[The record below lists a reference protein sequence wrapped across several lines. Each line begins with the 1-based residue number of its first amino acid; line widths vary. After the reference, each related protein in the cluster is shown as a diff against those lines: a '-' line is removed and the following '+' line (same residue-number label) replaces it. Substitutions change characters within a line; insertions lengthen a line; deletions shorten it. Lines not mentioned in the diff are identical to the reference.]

1 MRRTSPIP
9 DVMNASLST
18 TPNRRGLIW
27 ISGALAVAVLGAI
40 GWYVTGHTGTG
51 SSASTGSA
59 PASASSAD
67 DSGTGILLG
76 LADTAIKDKH
86 LVAPAGSNAY
96 EFYLSVLQLDAQN
109 KTAQQNMHD
118 LFGSAS
124 EEVERSINNNDLD
137 EAQRELGL
145 LREFDSTN
153 YTLSLLGGKLDAAR
167 QVMIK
172 QDEARAAA
180 IQAANT
186 QGAAAH

>member
-1 MRRTSPIP
+1 
-9 DVMNASLST
+9 MNTSLSAAPT
-18 TPNRRGLIW
+18 QRGLIW
-27 ISGALAVAVLGAI
+27 ISLAVAVVVVGAS
-40 GWYVTGHTGTG
+40 GWYLMGHIGAGKT
-51 SSASTGSA
+51 ASTDVG
-59 PASASSAD
+59 PASSSSAD

-76 LADTAIKDKH
+76 LADTAIKDRH

-109 KTAQQNMHD
+109 KAAQQNMHD

-167 QVMIK
+167 QVMVK

-180 IQAANT
+180 IQAANV
-186 QGAAAH
+186 QGAAH

>member
-1 MRRTSPIP
+1 
-9 DVMNASLST
+9 MNTSLSDPPT
-18 TPNRRGLIW
+18 QRGLIW
-27 ISGALAVAVLGAI
+27 ISLAVAVVALGAI
-40 GWYVTGHTGTG
+40 GWYLVGHTGVG
-51 SSASTGSA
+51 KSVSAEGG
-59 PASASSAD
+59 PASASSTD

-180 IQAANT
+180 IQAANA
-186 QGAAAH
+186 QGGAAH

>member
-1 MRRTSPIP
+1 
-9 DVMNASLST
+9 MNVSLSA

-27 ISGALAVAVLGAI
+27 ISLALAVVVLGATS
-40 GWYVTGHTGTG
+40 WFVVGHGAG
-51 SSASTGSA
+51 STAGGGND
-59 PASASSAD
+59 PASSSSSS
-67 DSGTGILLG
+67 DSGVNIMLG

-109 KTAQQNMHD
+109 KTATQNMHD
-118 LFGSAS
+118 LFGTAT

-137 EAQRELGL
+137 EAQRELSL

-153 YTLSLLGGKLDAAR
+153 YTLSLLGSKLDAAR
-167 QVMIK
+167 QVMVK

-180 IQAANT
+180 MQAANASGS
-186 QGAAAH
+186 QAH

>member
-1 MRRTSPIP
+1 
-9 DVMNASLST
+9 MNASLSA

-27 ISGALAVAVLGAI
+27 ISSAVAAVVLGAI
-40 GWYVTGHTGTG
+40 GWYVVGHAGAG
-51 SSASTGSA
+51 SAVSTGSA

-76 LADTAIKDKH
+76 LADTAIKDRH

-124 EEVERSINNNDLD
+124 EEVERAINNNDLD

-172 QDEARAAA
+172 QDEARAAT
-180 IQAANT
+180 IQAANA
-186 QGAAAH
+186 QSGAAH

>member
-1 MRRTSPIP
+1 
-9 DVMNASLST
+9 MNASLSA

-27 ISGALAVAVLGAI
+27 ISGALAVVVLGAI
-40 GWYVTGHTGTG
+40 GWYAAGHTGSG
-51 SSASTGSA
+51 SIASLDSS
-59 PASASSAD
+59 PASASSTD

-76 LADTAIKDKH
+76 LADTAIKDSH

-180 IQAANT
+180 IQAANA
-186 QGAAAH
+186 QGGAAH